1 MENMEQKFCFEFE
14 PTKHSIGTAS
24 EIGRFYV
31 KLYSLRVEPLEN
43 DNPFVEAPKK
53 FGIFDNKDNLLY
65 TDVFEDGDSFYERF
79 FFKHITPLEYE
90 KISVINNDPDD
101 PHGVKAML
109 KDKALL
115 KAIREDKELK
125 YYNKKHPTSF
135 ITEFLK
141 LYFNTVMFC
150 QTKLTEVF

>member
-125 YYNKKHPTSF
+125 LLQQETSDKFYNRVLEIVLQHGYVLS
-135 ITEFLK
+135 
-141 LYFNTVMFC
+141 N
-150 QTKLTEVF
+150 